1 MLPLPNMDP
10 RNWSREYWKVAAA
23 TVATASVLLYAIK
36 TSNNATRRQKDN
48 IPSPPGWLPFF
59 GK

>member
-1 MLPLPNMDP
+1 MDP